1 MTAPTTIDRLNL
13 QVPGA
18 DAAQG
23 RRVGELVPELLAP
36 LLEPGIDTAA
46 LERVRVE
53 LTAQPGESA
62 ETIAQRIASAIARA
76 LARAGAL
83 EAGR

>member
-1 MTAPTTIDRLNL
+1 VTAPTTVDRLAIE
-13 QVPGA
+13 VPGGDTA
-18 DAAQG
+18 HG

-36 LLEPGIDTAA
+36 LLEPGVDAAA
-46 LERVRVE
+46 LERVRVD

-62 ETIAQRIASAIARA
+62 ETLAARIASAIARA

>member
-1 MTAPTTIDRLNL
+1 MTAPTTVDRLSIA
-13 QVPGA
+13 VPGA

-36 LLEPGIDTAA
+36 LMEPGIDAAA

-62 ETIAQRIASAIARA
+62 ETLAGRIASAIALA

>member
-1 MTAPTTIDRLNL
+1 MTAPTTVDRLSIE
-13 QVPGA
+13 VPGA
-18 DAAQG
+18 DAAHG

-36 LLEPGIDTAA
+36 LMEPGIDTAA

-53 LTAQPGESA
+53 LTAQPGEST
-62 ETIAQRIASAIARA
+62 ETLAGRIAAAIARA
-76 LARAGAL
+76 LARAGTL

>member
-1 MTAPTTIDRLNL
+1 MSPQTSVDRLSI

-23 RRVGELVPELLAP
+23 RRVGELVAGLLAP
-36 LLEPGIDTAA
+36 LVEPGVDAAA
-46 LERVRVE
+46 LDRVKVE
-53 LTAQPGESA
+53 LTAQAGESA
-62 ETIAQRIASAIARA
+62 ETLAGRIAAAIARA
-76 LARAGAL
+76 LSRADVL